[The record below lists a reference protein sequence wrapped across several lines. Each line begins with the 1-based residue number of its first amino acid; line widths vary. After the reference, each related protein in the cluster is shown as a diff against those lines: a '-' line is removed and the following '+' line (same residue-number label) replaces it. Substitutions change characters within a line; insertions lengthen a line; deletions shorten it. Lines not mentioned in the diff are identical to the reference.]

1 MLVVIQARSNSKRF
15 KNKVMHLIYNKLIKK
30 KRIYGLVHEGKW
42 FHLGTFESLNEY
54 KKMLK

>member
-1 MLVVIQARSNSKRF
+1 
-15 KNKVMHLIYNKLIKK
+15 MHLIYNKLIKK